1 MEYEDT
7 PGKVEI
13 KNYSFYKEA
22 TEMAATKTMIRI
34 RLKAYD
40 HKILD
45 ESAKLIVD
53 VLARDNASFAGPI
66 LLPTEKEI
74 VTILRSPHVNKDS
87 REQFEQRTHKRIIDV
102 YTPSSQVMEDLG
114 KLDMPAGVSIEI
126 KQK

>member
-1 MEYEDT
+1 MGVKET
-7 PGKVEI
+7 PGKVEENTAI
-13 KNYSFYKEA
+13 FGG
-22 TEMAATKTMIRI
+22 TEMANQKLRI
-34 RLKAYD
+34 KIKAYD
-40 HKILD
+40 HKLLD
-45 ESAKLIVD
+45 ESA
-53 VLARDNASFAGPI
+53 ASIIEAIQRNGASYSGPI
-66 LLPTEKEI
+66 PLPTEKEI